1 MARKPSRI
9 RRTFTPQFKKDAVAL
24 VAGGRSV
31 NEVAHDLGIA
41 RSLLQRWK
49 IQLAR
54 EPDLPTAFPGAGRLA
69 PQAEQLRQLQQRFRA
84 VTEERDILKKPWRTS
99 RTTRSEVPLHRSPPG
114 RVPRPQPL
122 SVLGVSPSGLY
133 RWTRPP
139 APRQSER
146 NDALLVHIQAAYT
159 ASRRTYGAPR
169 IHHQLRAQG
178 VAAGRHRIARLM
190 RREGIVACTERRF
203 RWTATARAELPA
215 APDRL
220 RRDFTAPAP
229 NQRWASDITSVRTG
243 QGWLHLAI
251 VLDLYARR
259 IVGWAMA
266 PTLDQQL
273 AADALAMALADR
285 RPAPGLL
292 VHSDR
297 GGPYLATRVQQQL
310 AAHRA
315 IASTSRPGRCL
326 DNAVAESFFHTL
338 KTELVYQHRYR
349 TREEARLAIFEYIAA
364 FYNRTRR
371 HSSNDYRSPDEHEA
385 QYAGSRT

>member
-1 MARKPSRI
+1 M
-9 RRTFTPQFKKDAVAL
+9 
-24 VAGGRSV
+24 
-31 NEVAHDLGIA
+31 
-41 RSLLQRWK
+41 
-49 IQLAR
+49 
-54 EPDLPTAFPGAGRLA
+54 
-69 PQAEQLRQLQQRFRA
+69 
-84 VTEERDILKKPWRTS
+84 
-99 RTTRSEVPLHRSPPG
+99 
-114 RVPRPQPL
+114 
-122 SVLGVSPSGLY
+122 
-133 RWTRPP
+133 
-139 APRQSER
+139 
-146 NDALLVHIQAAYT
+146 HIHAAYA

-169 IHHQLRAQG
+169 IHHELQAQG
-178 VAAGRHRIARLM
+178 IAAGRHRIARLM

-220 RRDFTAPAP
+220 RPDFSAAAP
-229 NQRWASDITSVRTG
+229 NQRWVSDITSVRTG

-273 AADALAMALADR
+273 AADALAMALAER
-285 RPAPGLL
+285 RPARAPRPLR
-292 VHSDR
+292 SR
-297 GGPYLATRVQQQL
+297 WPYLATRVQQQL
-310 AAHRA
+310 TAVRA

-364 FYNRTRR
+364 FYNHTRR
-371 HSSNDYRSPDEHEA
+371 HSTNGYRSPQAHET
-385 QYAGSRT
+385 QYVVSRTLPRVHFPGATSVGCMRGLGRRRDLSVA

>member
-1 MARKPSRI
+1 MKFHFIA
-9 RRTFTPQFKKDAVAL
+9 
-24 VAGGRSV
+24 
-31 NEVAHDLGIA
+31 AHRA
-41 RSLLQRWK
+41 EFRVRSLCR
-49 IQLAR
+49 
-54 EPDLPTAFPGAGRLA
+54 
-69 PQAEQLRQLQQRFRA
+69 
-84 VTEERDILKKPWRTS
+84 
-99 RTTRSEVPLHRSPPG
+99 
-114 RVPRPQPL
+114 
-122 SVLGVSPSGLY
+122 VLGVSPSGFY
-133 RWTRPP
+133 TWARRP
-139 APRQSER
+139 APRQAER
-146 NDALLVHIQAAYT
+146 NDALLVHIHAAYT

-169 IHHQLRAQG
+169 IHHELHAQG

-220 RRDFTAPAP
+220 RRDFTAAAP
-229 NQRWASDITSVRTG
+229 NQRWVADITSVRTG

-266 PTLDQQL
+266 PVLDQHL
-273 AADALAMALADR
+273 AAEALAMALADR

-310 AAHRA
+310 VAHRA

-371 HSSNDYRSPDEHEA
+371 HSTNSYRSPDEHEA
-385 QYAGSRT
+385 AYAGSST